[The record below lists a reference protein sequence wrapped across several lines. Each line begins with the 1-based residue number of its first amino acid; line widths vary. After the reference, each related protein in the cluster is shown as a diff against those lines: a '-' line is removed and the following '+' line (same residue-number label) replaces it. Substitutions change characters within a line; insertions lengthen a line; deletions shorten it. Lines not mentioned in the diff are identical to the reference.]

1 MRLSSR
7 PLLCVCAASLWL
19 TACSEEKTAEP
30 DAPRPARIVTVTPK
44 KLGLVAQGAGRIEA
58 RYVSPVGF
66 EVGGRLVSRHVG
78 IGDVVRKG
86 QKLAELSAADYENKV
101 TAAQADVAAA
111 KAVLA
116 QAAAQEKRKSILL
129 SKGFAPRAM
138 YDDALQSL
146 KSAEATVE
154 AAEANL
160 RIAQNQLSYTQLV
173 ATDDGVVTAT
183 GADPGQVVTAGEL
196 VIELSRNS
204 EHEAVFAVSADH
216 VSHAKLGMG
225 VQVWLQGRPEVATSG
240 IIREISPEAD
250 SSTGTYEV
258 RVSLPSPPSKM
269 RLGAVVIGR
278 VELEGQQAISLP
290 TTALLQS
297 GDQPQ
302 VWVIG
307 NDGKVHRRSVELLE
321 FNTDTVAVGRGISAG
336 ERVVIAGVNSLADG
350 QLVKAETEVE

>member
-1 MRLSSR
+1 MRLSYR

-19 TACSEEKTAEP
+19 TACSEEKTAESE
-30 DAPRPARIVTVTPK
+30 APRPARIVTVTPK
-44 KLGLVAQGAGRIEA
+44 QLGLVAQGAGRIEA

-66 EVGGRLVSRHVG
+66 EVGGRLVSRHVD
-78 IGDVVRKG
+78 IGDVVKKG
-86 QKLAELSAADYENKV
+86 QKLAELSATDYENKV
-101 TAAQADVAAA
+101 TAAQSDVAAA

-154 AAEANL
+154 ATEANL
-160 RIAQNQLSYTQLV
+160 RIAQNQLSFTQLV

-183 GADPGQVVTAGEL
+183 GADPGQVVTAGQMI
-196 VIELSRNS
+196 VELSRNA
-204 EHEAVFAVSADH
+204 EYEAVFAVSEDH
-216 VSHAKLGMG
+216 VSHAKLGME

-258 RVSLPSPPSKM
+258 RVSLPSPPAKM

-278 VELEGQQAISLP
+278 VELEGQQVISLP
-290 TTALLQS
+290 TSALLQS
-297 GDQPQ
+297 GDKPQ

-321 FNTDTVAVGRGISAG
+321 FDTDTFAVSRGISTG
-336 ERVVIAGVNSLADG
+336 EKVVIAGVNSLADG
-350 QLVKAETEVE
+350 QLVKAEMEIE